1 VHSYNIH
8 NKWDPL
14 KVCMLG
20 NNYAPEF
27 FDGCD
32 PKASDPLKRICE
44 ETLEDLEGYRDV
56 LQQFGVNVIQPEMDP
71 TERFLDNPHRYPR
84 GPLQVRDCQLV
95 IGNTLVYTHVDHPA
109 IKNCLDQYNKNDV
122 FVVDNFF
129 TNMPMLEL
137 TFNGFAQ
144 DAADWPTYDEYCY
157 RKTHNMPIS
166 DIPAIQKEFNEIHSD
181 PTVGKNWKPL
191 FGIDKFPVGAPSIT
205 LVGNDI
211 YLDTVS
217 NDEIQK
223 LDRIVIDKIFRWL
236 NQGNFKNFRKNY
248 LAIGGHSDGCFHTV
262 KPGAI
267 LSLKNIQ
274 AYESTFP
281 GWDVCY
287 LPEQSWDKVDDF
299 LKLKKQNAGK
309 WWLAGE
315 EDNNEFTH
323 FVETWLTDWVGYVEE
338 TVFDVNVL
346 MLDEHHCCVSNP
358 YNKQVNA
365 FFKKHKIEPVY
376 VPWRHRYFWDGGLH
390 CITLDLYRE
399 GTQKDYFPERLH
411 GITDA
416 GF

>member
-1 VHSYNIH
+1 
-8 NKWDPL
+8 
-14 KVCMLG
+14 MLG

-44 ETLEDLEGYRDV
+44 ETLEDLEGFKTI
-56 LQQFGVNVIQPEMDP
+56 LQDFGVKVIQPELDIN
-71 TERFLDNPHRYPR
+71 ERFLDNPHKPPR
-84 GPLQVRDCQLV
+84 GPLQPRDCQLV
-95 IGNTLVYTHVDHPA
+95 IGNTLVYTHFDHPA
-109 IKNCLDQYNKNDV
+109 IKNCLDQYNNNDV
-122 FVVDNFF
+122 FVVDDFF
-129 TNMPMLEL
+129 PNLPMIEHC
-137 TFNGFAQ
+137 FNNFAQ
-144 DAADWPTYDEYCY
+144 GAADWPTYDEYCY

-166 DIPAIQKEFNEIHSD
+166 DIPAIQKEFDKIHSD
-181 PTVGKNWKPL
+181 GEYSKSWKLYSGTEHFPIMAPT
-191 FGIDKFPVGAPSIT
+191 IT

-211 YLDTVS
+211 YLDRVS
-217 NDEIQK
+217 NNETQT
-223 LDRIVIDKIFRWL
+223 LDIDKNFSWL
-236 NQGNFKNFRKNY
+236 NQGDFKNFRKNY
-248 LAIGGHSDGCFHTV
+248 LTVGGHSDACFHTV

-267 LSLKNIQ
+267 LSVNDIQ
-274 AYESTFP
+274 TYEETFP

-287 LPEQSWDKVDDF
+287 LPDATRRKVKSF
-299 LKLKKQNAGK
+299 IELKKKNQGK

-315 EDNNEFTH
+315 EDNDEFTN
-323 FVETWLTDWVGYVEE
+323 FVETWLGDWVGYVEE

-358 YNKQVNA
+358 NNEQVNA
-365 FFKKHKIEPVY
+365 FLKKHKIEPVH